1 MNGDNP
7 LNNRRTIIFLAAA
20 GLVAFAAYDSVAAT
34 QVKLNGALV
43 GEVSAVG
50 RNASGNNVT
59 ASMKLTNTGNSVIYL
74 MLAGDDPVAF
84 DSAGT
89 KINFR
94 QVGGLTKC
102 NLSSSAHLGDCMG
115 ITQGNQPN
123 AVPLQTYTEVDPGA
137 SITVQ
142 FHFDTSTPSRAPL
155 ISMAA
160 NLVYRVVANPQAD
173 DALTDS
179 QKRQQLRVMNLS
191 FQDVPVTEGR

>member
-1 MNGDNP
+1 
-7 LNNRRTIIFLAAA
+7 LNHQRLATVLIAAA
-20 GLVAFAAYDSVAAT
+20 LLAFAAHDSAAAT

-43 GEVSAVG
+43 SEVSAVG
-50 RNASGNNVT
+50 RNAGGSNVT
-59 ASMKLTNTGNSVIYL
+59 ASMKLTNTGSSIIYL

-94 QVGGLTKC
+94 QLGGLTKC
-102 NLSSSAHLGDCMG
+102 TVLSSAQLGDCMG
-115 ITQGNQPN
+115 IIPTNQLHM
-123 AVPLQTYTEVDPGA
+123 VPLQTYTEIDPGA

-142 FHFDTSTPSRAPL
+142 FHFETSTPSRAPL

-160 NLVYRVVANPQAD
+160 SLVYRVVANPQAD